1 MPENVCRQQLL
12 DTELCVQQKV
22 IFFFNYP
29 FRSPVFRAQPTS
41 FTFDVEGNF
50 HAEALHSETFLSGF
64 LRYTVQ
70 PLPQFDENYC
80 AEVYLTSVKHIVWW
94 FCKADP
100 FRDQHFSQQ
109 IDRVHWR
116 PFSVNPFPDPRQPL
130 MAFMASISFAHSR
143 MYTRVFIT
151 PG

>member
-80 AEVYLTSVKHIVWW
+80 AEVYLTSVKHIV
-94 FCKADP
+94 
-100 FRDQHFSQQ
+100 
-109 IDRVHWR
+109 
-116 PFSVNPFPDPRQPL
+116 
-130 MAFMASISFAHSR
+130 
-143 MYTRVFIT
+143 
-151 PG
+151 